1 MTNEIL
7 VADITS
13 QDATN
18 AGMYMMYNIL
28 VAVGGL
34 ASLLV
39 LAIIMGVILAK
50 FGLGKILKF

>member
-1 MTNEIL
+1 MSNDIN

-39 LAIIMGVILAK
+39 LAIIMGVILSK
-50 FGLGKILKF
+50 MGLGKILKF

>member
-1 MTNEIL
+1 MANEID
-7 VADITS
+7 VNAITS

-39 LAIIMGVILAK
+39 LAIIMGVVMAK
-50 FGLGKILKF
+50 LGFGKILKF

>member
-1 MTNEIL
+1 MTNEID
-7 VADITS
+7 VNAITS

>member
-34 ASLLV
+34 ASLLI
-39 LAIIMGVILAK
+39 LAIIMGVVLAK
-50 FGLGKILKF
+50 IGLGKVLKF

>member
-1 MTNEIL
+1 MSNEID
-7 VADITS
+7 VNAITS

-39 LAIIMGVILAK
+39 LAIIMGVILSK
-50 FGLGKILKF
+50 MGLGKILKF